1 MGASKAGKF
10 GIPVRSKESI
20 IMSNEETLIPIESIE
35 RAILF
40 IRGQKVMLDAD
51 LAQVYGVST
60 KRLNEQVKR
69 NRDRFPPDF
78 MFQLTDQGKAEVVAN
93 CDHLL
98 RLKFSPVPPYAFT
111 EHGAIMAASVLNSER
126 AIQVSVFVVRAFI
139 RLREM
144 VSTHQKLSRRLAELE
159 KNMVGHDE
167 QIQMILKAIKQL
179 MEPSEKGRKKI
190 GFQLRGKRASYGKR

>member
-1 MGASKAGKF
+1 L
-10 GIPVRSKESI
+10 
-20 IMSNEETLIPIESIE
+20 SNEETLIPIESIE

-78 MFQLTDQGKAEVVAN
+78 MFQLTDQVKAEVVAN

-159 KNMVGHDE
+159 KDLVGHDE

-179 MEPSEKGRKKI
+179 MEPSEKASKKI
-190 GFQLRGKRASYGKR
+190 GFQLKEKRSPYLAMIRNR